1 MNNSLDKIIN
11 DYKTN
16 NLNFSDNSQIL
27 NYININTNNEIKL
40 RLKENLE
47 SILNSFEHNRQL
59 DYLSNLFK
67 LEDKTFNGI
76 VSYLEKEINYVKPIG
91 LIYESEYFNVDYK
104 TTEMNKITQR
114 IRRFTEVVKEPTSKN
129 KL

>member
-1 MNNSLDKIIN
+1 MG
-11 DYKTN
+11 
-16 NLNFSDNSQIL
+16 
-27 NYININTNNEIKL
+27 
-40 RLKENLE
+40 
-47 SILNSFEHNRQL
+47 
-59 DYLSNLFK
+59 YLSSVFK